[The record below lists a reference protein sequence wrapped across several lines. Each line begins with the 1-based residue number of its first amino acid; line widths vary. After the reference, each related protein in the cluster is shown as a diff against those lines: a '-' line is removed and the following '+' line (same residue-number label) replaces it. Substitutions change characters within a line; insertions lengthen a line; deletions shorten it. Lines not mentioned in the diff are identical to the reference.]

1 MTGVRIAASLRHV
14 RLRKRTVCNVIR
26 AEVAASAPET
36 GAKEMPQRN
45 SSRRLVLRLVLF
57 TLAGWL
63 LWALGRDSDGRRG
76 PAPDIATTAT
86 EGPMPTRE
94 RAKTSGFSK
103 RRLATTLAFT
113 TLLFGGAAFSGVAG
127 ELFVNPA
134 RGAEGCTAETTSDD
148 AEPASETTEPGASP
162 APEASCDASSS
173 AETPTVDGTSSEES
187 PAAAPA
193 PTTNE
198 EGETGNT
205 GTNTNAD
212 GSTGNQAQNQ
222 SGGGDQGGDD
232 GSAADGS
239 EGSVPDP
246 ILGDDGSDD
255 ASVGADQSDEPD
267 AGPGSP
273 AHAGD
278 DQGSQG
284 DSDVGLTS
292 EEDAPADLEFDSDTG
307 YGVVW
312 LHREL
317 GDPTPPSKRLAPAFA
332 RQLVRASR
340 ASHVEWPLVLGVL
353 RAQGHKSSRPASFR
367 QLRSLA
373 SQLHALRAN
382 ADEWRAVLA
391 FSGRTAFA
399 DRSVALANYNR
410 AVRLRGLVRGLK
422 AETPALEQRVL
433 HDSRL
438 SIYPGGR
445 DDVAHH
451 RINVR
456 VLVLV
461 LYMAEAHGSVA
472 VSSLDSGHRLYS
484 RPGVISA
491 HKYGLA
497 VDIAAL
503 GGESILGHQQVGSL
517 TERAV
522 RNILLLPVELRP
534 KQVISLLGL
543 GGPSFPLADHYDHI
557 HVGY

>member
-1 MTGVRIAASLRHV
+1 
-14 RLRKRTVCNVIR
+14 
-26 AEVAASAPET
+26 
-36 GAKEMPQRN
+36 MPQRN

-63 LWALGRDSDGRRG
+63 LWALGRDSDGRSK
-76 PAPDIATTAT
+76 PAPEIATTAT
-86 EGPMPTRE
+86 EGPKPTRE

-162 APEASCDASSS
+162 APEESCEASSS

-212 GSTGNQAQNQ
+212 GSTGSQAQNQ
-222 SGGGDQGGDD
+222 SGGDQGGDD
-232 GSAADGS
+232 GSGADGS

-246 ILGDDGSDD
+246 IVGDDGSDD
-255 ASVGADQSDEPD
+255 ASGGADQSDEPD

-278 DQGSQG
+278 ESQSNNDAG
-284 DSDVGLTS
+284 VTS
-292 EEDAPADLEFDSDTG
+292 EDDSAPDLEFDNESG

-317 GDPTPPSKRLAPAFA
+317 GDPTPPAKRLAPAFA

-340 ASHVEWPLVLGVL
+340 ASHVDWTLVLGVL
-353 RAQGHKSSRPASFR
+353 RAQGHKSSRPASFK

-373 SQLHALRAN
+373 SQLRALRAN
-382 ADEWRAVLA
+382 ANEWRAVLA

-422 AETPALEQRVL
+422 AQTPALERRVL

-438 SIYPGGR
+438 SLYAGGR

-456 VLVLV
+456 VLVLM
-461 LYMAEAHGSVA
+461 LYMAEAHGSVT

-503 GGESILGHQQVGSL
+503 GGESILGHQQVGSI

-543 GGPSFPLADHYDHI
+543 GGPSVPLADHYDHI

>member
-1 MTGVRIAASLRHV
+1 
-14 RLRKRTVCNVIR
+14 
-26 AEVAASAPET
+26 
-36 GAKEMPQRN
+36 MPQRN

-63 LWALGRDSDGRRG
+63 LWALGKNSALPGAV
-76 PAPDIATTAT
+76 PETASAATDNS
-86 EGPMPTRE
+86 EPTRVH
-94 RAKTSGFSK
+94 AKQRGFSK
-103 RRLATTLAFT
+103 RRLASTLAFT
-113 TLLFGGAAFSGVAG
+113 TLFFAGAAFSAG
-127 ELFVNPA
+127 AGDLVV
-134 RGAEGCTAETTSDD
+134 GALEGTTDTAATS
-148 AEPASETTEPGASP
+148 TEA
-162 APEASCDASSS
+162 APEESS
-173 AETPTVDGTSSEES
+173 D
-187 PAAAPA
+187 PAAAEDPAAIDPAASEEASDPALEPA
-193 PTTNE
+193 PS
-198 EGETGNT
+198 G
-205 GTNTNAD
+205 D
-212 GSTGNQAQNQ
+212 DQ
-222 SGGGDQGGDD
+222 SGEPADD
-232 GSAADGS
+232 GSAAPAEEQPADEPSGDPTGDGS
-239 EGSVPDP
+239 GSAGSGEPSDP
-246 ILGDDGSDD
+246 GAVGGD
-255 ASVGADQSDEPD
+255 ASGADDQSDEPD
-267 AGPGSP
+267 AGPDSP

-278 DQGSQG
+278 ESQSN
-284 DSDVGLTS
+284 SDAGVTS
-292 EEDAPADLEFDSDTG
+292 EDDSAPDLEFDNESG

-317 GDPTPPSKRLAPAFA
+317 GDPTPPAKRLAPAFA

-340 ASHVEWPLVLGVL
+340 ASHVEWALVLGVL

-367 QLRSLA
+367 ELRSLA
-373 SQLHALRAN
+373 SQLRALRAN
-382 ADEWRAVLA
+382 ANEWRAVLA

-422 AETPALEQRVL
+422 AQTPALERRVL

-438 SIYPGGR
+438 SIYASGR

-456 VLVLV
+456 VLVLM
-461 LYMAEAHGSVA
+461 LYMAEAHGSVT

-503 GGESILGHQQVGSL
+503 GGESILGHQQVGSI
-517 TERAV
+517 TEQAV
-522 RNILLLPVELRP
+522 RNILLLPVGLRP

>member
-1 MTGVRIAASLRHV
+1 
-14 RLRKRTVCNVIR
+14 
-26 AEVAASAPET
+26 
-36 GAKEMPQRN
+36 MPQRN

-63 LWALGRDSDGRRG
+63 LWALGKNSALPGAE
-76 PAPDIATTAT
+76 PEIVTTAV
-86 EGPMPTRE
+86 EDGHKPTR
-94 RAKTSGFSK
+94 AKASGFKSRGFSK

-113 TLLFGGAAFSGVAG
+113 TLFFAGAAFSAG
-127 ELFVNPA
+127 AGDLVVGALEDTTDTAATSTEAAPEESSDPTAAEDPEATDPA
-134 RGAEGCTAETTSDD
+134 ASEEASDP
-148 AEPASETTEPGASP
+148 ALEPAPSG
-162 APEASCDASSS
+162 D
-173 AETPTVDGTSSEES
+173 D
-187 PAAAPA
+187 
-193 PTTNE
+193 
-198 EGETGNT
+198 
-205 GTNTNAD
+205 
-212 GSTGNQAQNQ
+212 Q
-222 SGGGDQGGDD
+222 SGEPADD
-232 GSAADGS
+232 GSAAPAEDQ
-239 EGSVPDP
+239 PA
-246 ILGDDGSDD
+246 DDQGGQPTDD
-255 ASVGADQSDEPD
+255 ASGSAGSGEPSDLGAAGEDASGADDQSDEPE

-273 AHAGD
+273 SHAGD
-278 DQGSQG
+278 ESQSN
-284 DSDVGLTS
+284 SDVGVTS
-292 EEDAPADLEFDSDTG
+292 EDDSPADLEFDNESG

-317 GDPTPPSKRLAPAFA
+317 GDPTPPAKRLAPAFA

-340 ASHVEWPLVLGVL
+340 ASHVEWALVLGVL

-373 SQLHALRAN
+373 SQLRALRAN
-382 ADEWRAVLA
+382 ANEWRAVLA

-422 AETPALEQRVL
+422 AQTPALERRVL

-438 SIYPGGR
+438 SLYAGGR

-456 VLVLV
+456 VLVLM
-461 LYMAEAHGSVA
+461 LYMAEAHGSVT

-503 GGESILGHQQVGSL
+503 GGESILGHQQVGSI

-522 RNILLLPVELRP
+522 RNILLLPVGLRP

>member
-1 MTGVRIAASLRHV
+1 
-14 RLRKRTVCNVIR
+14 
-26 AEVAASAPET
+26 
-36 GAKEMPQRN
+36 MPQRN

-57 TLAGWL
+57 TIAGWL
-63 LWALGRDSDGRRG
+63 LWALGKNSALPGAE
-76 PAPDIATTAT
+76 PEIVTTAV
-86 EGPMPTRE
+86 EDGQKPTR
-94 RAKTSGFSK
+94 AKASGFNKRGFSK

-113 TLLFGGAAFSGVAG
+113 TLFFAGAAFSAG
-127 ELFVNPA
+127 AGDLVVGALEDTTDTAATSTEAAPA
-134 RGAEGCTAETTSDD
+134 ESSD
-148 AEPASETTEPGASP
+148 
-162 APEASCDASSS
+162 
-173 AETPTVDGTSSEES
+173 
-187 PAAAPA
+187 PAAAEDPQATDPA
-193 PTTNE
+193 ASEDASDPALE
-198 EGETGNT
+198 SAPSG
-205 GTNTNAD
+205 D
-212 GSTGNQAQNQ
+212 DQ
-222 SGGGDQGGDD
+222 SGEPADD
-232 GSAADGS
+232 GSAAAEEQPADEQSGEPTGDGS
-239 EGSVPDP
+239 GSAVSGEPSDP
-246 ILGDDGSDD
+246 GAAGDD
-255 ASVGADQSDEPD
+255 ASGADDQSDEPE

-273 AHAGD
+273 GHAGD
-278 DQGSQG
+278 ESQSN
-284 DSDVGLTS
+284 SDVGVTS
-292 EEDAPADLEFDSDTG
+292 EDDSPADLEFDNAP

-312 LHREL
+312 LHRTL
-317 GDPTPPSKRLAPAFA
+317 PDPTPPAKRLAPAFA

-340 ASHVEWPLVLGVL
+340 ASRVDWELVLGVL

-373 SQLHALRAN
+373 SQLHASRAN
-382 ADEWRAVLA
+382 ANEWRAVLA
-391 FSGRTAFA
+391 LSGRTAFA

-422 AETPALEQRVL
+422 AETPALERRVL

-438 SIYPGGR
+438 SIYSGGR
-445 DDVAHH
+445 EDVANH

-461 LYMAEAHGSVA
+461 LYMAEAHGSVT
-472 VSSLDSGHRLYS
+472 VSSLDSGHGLYS

-503 GGESILGHQQVGSL
+503 GGESILGHQQVGSI

>member
-1 MTGVRIAASLRHV
+1 
-14 RLRKRTVCNVIR
+14 
-26 AEVAASAPET
+26 
-36 GAKEMPQRN
+36 MPQRN

-57 TLAGWL
+57 TIAGWL
-63 LWALGRDSDGRRG
+63 LWALGKNSALTGAE
-76 PAPDIATTAT
+76 PEIVTTAV
-86 EGPMPTRE
+86 EDGHKPTR
-94 RAKTSGFSK
+94 AKASGFNKRGFSK

-113 TLLFGGAAFSGVAG
+113 TLFFAGAAFSAG
-127 ELFVNPA
+127 AGDLVV
-134 RGAEGCTAETTSDD
+134 GALEDTTDTAATS
-148 AEPASETTEPGASP
+148 TEA
-162 APEASCDASSS
+162 APEESS
-173 AETPTVDGTSSEES
+173 D
-187 PAAAPA
+187 PAAAEDGQAEDPA
-193 PTTNE
+193 P
-198 EGETGNT
+198 
-205 GTNTNAD
+205 AD
-212 GSTGNQAQNQ
+212 EAPDPALEPAPSGDDQ
-222 SGGGDQGGDD
+222 SGEPADD
-232 GSAADGS
+232 GSAAPAEEQPADEQSGEPTGDGS
-239 EGSVPDP
+239 GSAGSGEPSDP
-246 ILGDDGSDD
+246 GAAGDDGS
-255 ASVGADQSDEPD
+255 GADDQSDEPE

-278 DQGSQG
+278 ESQSN
-284 DSDVGLTS
+284 SDVGVTS
-292 EEDAPADLEFDSDTG
+292 EDDSPADLEFDNESG

-317 GDPTPPSKRLAPAFA
+317 GDPTPPAKRLAPAFA

-340 ASHVEWPLVLGVL
+340 ASHVDWALVLGVL

-373 SQLHALRAN
+373 SQLRAFRAN
-382 ADEWRAVLA
+382 ANEWRAVLA

-422 AETPALEQRVL
+422 AQTPALERRVL

-438 SIYPGGR
+438 SIYAGGR
-445 DDVAHH
+445 DDVANH

-456 VLVLV
+456 VLVLM
-461 LYMAEAHGSVA
+461 LYMAEAHGSIT

-503 GGESILGHQQVGSL
+503 GGESILGHQQVGSI

-522 RNILLLPVELRP
+522 RNILLLPVGLRP

>member
-1 MTGVRIAASLRHV
+1 
-14 RLRKRTVCNVIR
+14 
-26 AEVAASAPET
+26 
-36 GAKEMPQRN
+36 MPQRN

-63 LWALGRDSDGRRG
+63 LWALGKNSALPGAE
-76 PAPDIATTAT
+76 PEIVTTAA
-86 EGPMPTRE
+86 EDGHKPTR
-94 RAKTSGFSK
+94 AKASGFNK

-113 TLLFGGAAFSGVAG
+113 TLFFAGAAFSAGAGDLVGCELQGLTDPEATCTEEATDESVDPPAAEEPEATDPAVSEEASEPALEPASSGEDQSGEPADEGSAAPAEEQPADEQSGEPTGDGSGSAGSGEPSDPGVAG
-127 ELFVNPA
+127 
-134 RGAEGCTAETTSDD
+134 
-148 AEPASETTEPGASP
+148 
-162 APEASCDASSS
+162 
-173 AETPTVDGTSSEES
+173 
-187 PAAAPA
+187 
-193 PTTNE
+193 
-198 EGETGNT
+198 
-205 GTNTNAD
+205 
-212 GSTGNQAQNQ
+212 
-222 SGGGDQGGDD
+222 
-232 GSAADGS
+232 
-239 EGSVPDP
+239 
-246 ILGDDGSDD
+246 DD
-255 ASVGADQSDEPD
+255 ASGADDQSEEPE

-278 DQGSQG
+278 ESQSN
-284 DSDVGLTS
+284 SDVGVTS
-292 EEDAPADLEFDSDTG
+292 EDDSPADLEFDNESG

-317 GDPTPPSKRLAPAFA
+317 GDPTPPAKRLAPAFA

-340 ASHVEWPLVLGVL
+340 ASHVDWALVLGVL
-353 RAQGHKSSRPASFR
+353 RAEGHKSSRPASFR

-373 SQLHALRAN
+373 SQLRALRAN
-382 ADEWRAVLA
+382 ANEWRAVLA
-391 FSGRTAFA
+391 FGGRTAFA
-399 DRSVALANYNR
+399 DRSVALANYTR

-422 AETPALEQRVL
+422 AQTPALERRVL

-438 SIYPGGR
+438 SIYAGGR
-445 DDVAHH
+445 DDVANH

-456 VLVLV
+456 VLVLM
-461 LYMAEAHGSVA
+461 LYMAEAHGSVT

-503 GGESILGHQQVGSL
+503 GGESILGHQQVGSI

-522 RNILLLPVELRP
+522 RNILLLPVGLRP

>member
-1 MTGVRIAASLRHV
+1 
-14 RLRKRTVCNVIR
+14 
-26 AEVAASAPET
+26 
-36 GAKEMPQRN
+36 MPQRN
-45 SSRRLVLRLVLF
+45 SSRRFVLRLVLF

-63 LWALGRDSDGRRG
+63 LWVLGKNSALPGTE
-76 PAPDIATTAT
+76 PEIATTAVKDGH
-86 EGPMPTRE
+86 ESTRPK
-94 RAKTSGFSK
+94 ASGFSK

-113 TLLFGGAAFSGVAG
+113 TLFFAGAAFSGVAG

-162 APEASCDASSS
+162 APEESCDASSS

-212 GSTGNQAQNQ
+212 GSTGSQAQNQ
-222 SGGGDQGGDD
+222 SGGDQGGDD
-232 GSAADGS
+232 GSGADGS

-255 ASVGADQSDEPD
+255 ASNAADQSDEPD

-278 DQGSQG
+278 EPQS
-284 DSDVGLTS
+284 DSVGPTS
-292 EEDAPADLEFDSDTG
+292 EDNSADDLEFDNEAG

-312 LHREL
+312 LHRTL
-317 GDPTPPSKRLAPAFA
+317 PDPTPPAKRLAPRFA
-332 RQLVRASR
+332 SLLVSKSKTA
-340 ASHVEWPLVLGVL
+340 HVDWALVLGVL
-353 RAQGHKSSRPASFR
+353 RAQGHAGSRPASGR
-367 QLRSLA
+367 ELGSLA
-373 SQLHALRAN
+373 SRLSALRAN
-382 ADEWRAVLA
+382 ADEWRAALA
-391 FSGRTAFA
+391 LSSRTAFA
-399 DRSVALANYNR
+399 DRAVALARYNR
-410 AVRLRGLVRGLK
+410 AVGLRALVRGLQ
-422 AETPALEQRVL
+422 AETSALEQRVL
-433 HDSRL
+433 SDSRL
-438 SIYPGGR
+438 SIYPAGR
-445 DDVAHH
+445 GDVASH

-456 VLVLV
+456 VLVLM
-461 LYMAEAHGSVA
+461 LYMAEAHGSVT
-472 VSSLDSGHRLYS
+472 VSSLDTGHRLYA
-484 RPGVISA
+484 RPGVVSA

-503 GGESILGHQQVGSL
+503 GGQSIVGHQQAGSV

-534 KQVISLLGL
+534 RQIISLLGL

>member
-1 MTGVRIAASLRHV
+1 
-14 RLRKRTVCNVIR
+14 
-26 AEVAASAPET
+26 
-36 GAKEMPQRN
+36 MPQRN

-63 LWALGRDSDGRRG
+63 LWALGKDSALPGAE
-76 PAPDIATTAT
+76 PEIVTTAV
-86 EGPMPTRE
+86 EDGHKPT

-103 RRLATTLAFT
+103 RRLASTLAFT
-113 TLLFGGAAFSGVAG
+113 TLFFAGAAFSAG
-127 ELFVNPA
+127 AGDLVVGALEDSTDTTATSTEAAPEESSDPA
-134 RGAEGCTAETTSDD
+134 AAEDPEATDPA
-148 AEPASETTEPGASP
+148 ASEDASEP
-162 APEASCDASSS
+162 APE
-173 AETPTVDGTSSEES
+173 
-187 PAAAPA
+187 PA
-193 PTTNE
+193 PS
-198 EGETGNT
+198 G
-205 GTNTNAD
+205 D
-212 GSTGNQAQNQ
+212 GQ
-222 SGGGDQGGDD
+222 SGEPADD
-232 GSAADGS
+232 GSAAPGDEQPADEQSGEPSGDGS
-239 EGSVPDP
+239 GSTDSGEPSDP
-246 ILGDDGSDD
+246 GASGGD
-255 ASVGADQSDEPD
+255 ASDADDQSDEPD

-273 AHAGD
+273 SHAGD
-278 DQGSQG
+278 EPQSESG
-284 DSDVGLTS
+284 VGLTS
-292 EEDAPADLEFDSDTG
+292 EDDSAADLEFDSETG

-317 GDPTPPSKRLAPAFA
+317 GDPTPPAKRLSPRFA
-332 RQLVRASR
+332 RQLARESKAK
-340 ASHVEWPLVLGVL
+340 HVDWALVLGVL
-353 RAQGHKSSRPASFR
+353 RAQGHTSSQPASLR

-410 AVRLRGLVRGLK
+410 AVRMRGLVRGLK
-422 AETPALEQRVL
+422 AQTPALERRVL

-438 SIYPGGR
+438 TIYPGGR
-445 DDVAHH
+445 DDVANH

-456 VLVLV
+456 VLVLL
-461 LYMAEAHGSVA
+461 LYMAEAHDSVT
-472 VSSLDSGHRLYS
+472 VSSLDNGHRLYS

-503 GGESILGHQQVGSL
+503 GGESILGHQQAGSL

>member
-1 MTGVRIAASLRHV
+1 
-14 RLRKRTVCNVIR
+14 
-26 AEVAASAPET
+26 
-36 GAKEMPQRN
+36 MPQRN

-63 LWALGRDSDGRRG
+63 LWALGKNSALPGAE
-76 PAPDIATTAT
+76 PEIVTTAV
-86 EGPMPTRE
+86 EDGHKPTR
-94 RAKTSGFSK
+94 AKASGFKSRGFSK

-113 TLLFGGAAFSGVAG
+113 TLFFAGAAFSAG
-127 ELFVNPA
+127 AGDLVVGALEDTTDTAATSTEAAPEESSDPTAAEDPEATDPA
-134 RGAEGCTAETTSDD
+134 ASEEASDP
-148 AEPASETTEPGASP
+148 ALEPAPSG
-162 APEASCDASSS
+162 D
-173 AETPTVDGTSSEES
+173 D
-187 PAAAPA
+187 
-193 PTTNE
+193 
-198 EGETGNT
+198 
-205 GTNTNAD
+205 
-212 GSTGNQAQNQ
+212 Q
-222 SGGGDQGGDD
+222 SGEPADD
-232 GSAADGS
+232 GSAAPAEEQPADEPSGDPTGDGS
-239 EGSVPDP
+239 GSGGSGEPSDP
-246 ILGDDGSDD
+246 GAVGGD
-255 ASVGADQSDEPD
+255 ASGADDQSDEPE
-267 AGPGSP
+267 AGPDSP

-278 DQGSQG
+278 DSQSN
-284 DSDVGLTS
+284 SDAGVTS
-292 EEDAPADLEFDSDTG
+292 EDDSPVDLEFDNESG

-317 GDPTPPSKRLAPAFA
+317 GDPTPPAKRLAPAFA

-340 ASHVEWPLVLGVL
+340 ASHVEWALVLGVL

-373 SQLHALRAN
+373 SQLRALRAN
-382 ADEWRAVLA
+382 ANEWRAVLA

-422 AETPALEQRVL
+422 AQTPALERRVL

-438 SIYPGGR
+438 SLYAGGR

-456 VLVLV
+456 VLVLM
-461 LYMAEAHGSVA
+461 LYMAEAHGSVT

-503 GGESILGHQQVGSL
+503 GGESILGHQQVGSI